1 MIRSLSPSS
10 QSTDSG
16 EPAPGRIFTFYSY
29 KGGTGRSMSLANVAW
44 ILAMNGRRVLVI
56 DWDFEAPG
64 LHRYYWPFLPD
75 PEMTE
80 TPGLIDFFVH
90 FGEAARLEARRPTE
104 TNSEG
109 DPWFYDRTDLMRYS
123 VPLDYEFPDGGV
135 LDFIGAGQQ
144 GPTYGVRVNTF
155 QWGSFYKEMGG
166 GVFLEAVK
174 SRLREDYDFV
184 LIDSRTGLSD
194 TSGICTV
201 HMPDELVVCFT
212 LNRQSTLGAAATAAS
227 ADTQRRLP
235 TGEQSIR
242 VWPVPMRI
250 ELAEKERLEAGR
262 LFAREK
268 FAPFLWHIPPAMRP
282 EYWGS
287 VEVLYFPYYAYE
299 EILATVADTPKSSAS
314 LLNSLERLTGHLTGG
329 VISAMPIVNATARSE
344 LLARYRRKPPGMATP
359 PKGSPRIFISYS
371 KLDDSLPIV
380 RKLAREITE
389 RFGENS
395 VFWDEK
401 VPLGAKWSEAL
412 PRALEKA
419 ETILIVAG
427 PEWKFSLGSQAE
439 MTQAVRSNKA
449 LIPLLTGGALWSDL
463 PDTLKERRGF
473 VLGSDTLDEDIRS
486 FVTQMAVNIPESQ
499 SVERAVPV
507 EIDDPQKGQWGG
519 QSERDGRRLTAR
531 VTDGSPGSEDW
542 FNVVLEVEG
551 TEGKPLEGEVEFH
564 LHPSFHP
571 AIVSVPVENGR
582 ASLEHR
588 AWGAFTLGACA
599 DGGRTRLELDLATL
613 SDAPEIFRQR

>member
-1 MIRSLSPSS
+1 M
-10 QSTDSG
+10 
-16 EPAPGRIFTFYSY
+16 A
-29 KGGTGRSMSLANVAW
+29 LANVAW

-64 LHRYYWPFLPD
+64 LHRYYWPFLSD

-80 TPGLIDFFVH
+80 TPGLIDFFIH
-90 FGEAARLEARRPTE
+90 FGEAARLEGKRPTE
-104 TNSEG
+104 TNSDG

-123 VPLDYEFPDGGV
+123 APLEYEFPNGGV

-155 QWGSFYKEMGG
+155 QWGDFYKEMGG

-174 SRLREDYDFV
+174 ARLREDYDFV

-212 LNRQSTLGAAATAAS
+212 LNRQSTLGAVATASS

-235 TGEQSIR
+235 TGEQSLR

-250 ELAEKERLEAGR
+250 ELAEKDRLEAGR

-268 FAPFLWHIPPAMRP
+268 FASFLWHIPSAMRP

-299 EILATVADTPKSSAS
+299 EVLATVADTPRSTAS
-314 LLNSLERLTGHLTGG
+314 LLNSLERLTSHLTGST
-329 VISAMPIVNATARSE
+329 ITAMPSLSPAARAE
-344 LLARYRRKPPGMATP
+344 LLARYHRTP
-359 PKGSPRIFISYS
+359 PEVALQKKGAPRIYISYA
-371 KLDDSLPIV
+371 KADDSLPIV

-389 RFGENS
+389 QFGEDS

-401 VPLGAKWSEAL
+401 IPFGAKWTESLSLAL
-412 PRALEKA
+412 KHSDTLLIAAGPQWNKSAGSRMELQQAVKLDKSVIP
-419 ETILIVAG
+419 ILI
-427 PEWKFSLGSQAE
+427 
-439 MTQAVRSNKA
+439 
-449 LIPLLTGGALWSDL
+449 GGARWFDL
-463 PDTLKERRGF
+463 PEVLQERRGIE
-473 VLGSDTLDEDIRS
+473 LGVDTVDEDIRS
-486 FVTQMAVNIPESQ
+486 FVARMAENIPETRSIEP
-499 SVERAVPV
+499 SVPV

-519 QSERDGRRLTAR
+519 QSEREGRRLSAH
-531 VTDGSPGSEDW
+531 VTEGSAGREDW
-542 FNVVLEVEG
+542 FNVVLTVEG
-551 TEGKPLEGEVEFH
+551 IDGRPLEGEVEYH

-571 AIVSVPVENGR
+571 AIVSVPVQDGR
-582 ASLEHR
+582 AILEHR
-588 AWGAFTLGACA
+588 AWGAFTLGART
-599 DGGRTRLELDLATL
+599 DGGRTRLELDLANLT
-613 SDAPEIFRQR
+613 DAPEIFRKR

>member
-1 MIRSLSPSS
+1 M
-10 QSTDSG
+10 
-16 EPAPGRIFTFYSY
+16 A
-29 KGGTGRSMSLANVAW
+29 LANVAW

-90 FGEAARLEARRPTE
+90 FCEAARLEGRRPSE

-123 VPLDYEFPDGGV
+123 VPLDYEFPEGGV

-212 LNRQSTLGAAATAAS
+212 LNRQSTLGAAATATS
-227 ADTQRRLP
+227 ADTQRRTP
-235 TGEQSIR
+235 NGVPSIR

-268 FAPFLWHIPPAMRP
+268 FAPFLWHIPPAIRP

-299 EILATVADTPKSSAS
+299 EILATVADTPRSSAS

-329 VISAMPIVNATARSE
+329 AITAMPMLNVTARSE
-344 LLARYRRKPPGMATP
+344 LLARYQRASSRTAP
-359 PKGSPRIFISYS
+359 PKKRCPPNLHQLRQSGRIFADRAEAGAWNRGAIW
-371 KLDDSLPIV
+371 
-380 RKLAREITE
+380 R
-389 RFGENS
+389 RFGL
-395 VFWDEK
+395 
-401 VPLGAKWSEAL
+401 LG
-412 PRALEKA
+412 
-419 ETILIVAG
+419 
-427 PEWKFSLGSQAE
+427 
-439 MTQAVRSNKA
+439 
-449 LIPLLTGGALWSDL
+449 
-463 PDTLKERRGF
+463 
-473 VLGSDTLDEDIRS
+473 
-486 FVTQMAVNIPESQ
+486 
-499 SVERAVPV
+499 
-507 EIDDPQKGQWGG
+507 
-519 QSERDGRRLTAR
+519 
-531 VTDGSPGSEDW
+531 
-542 FNVVLEVEG
+542 
-551 TEGKPLEGEVEFH
+551 
-564 LHPSFHP
+564 
-571 AIVSVPVENGR
+571 
-582 ASLEHR
+582 
-588 AWGAFTLGACA
+588 
-599 DGGRTRLELDLATL
+599 
-613 SDAPEIFRQR
+613 